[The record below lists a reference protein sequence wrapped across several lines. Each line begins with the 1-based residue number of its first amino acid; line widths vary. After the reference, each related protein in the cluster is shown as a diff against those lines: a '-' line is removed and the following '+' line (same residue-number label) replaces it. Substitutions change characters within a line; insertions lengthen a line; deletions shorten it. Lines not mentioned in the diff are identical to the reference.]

1 MQGSAAPARRDV
13 VIDQDQR
20 RDAVDRAYREH
31 ADDVYRVA
39 FAILRDTEAAVDAT
53 HDTFARAFER
63 WDQYDSN
70 RSLQAWLHGIVSHA
84 ALDDLRRRRVRRLAV
99 PAVARIG
106 PVPGGGAWGSDP
118 STGVADRDL
127 AASVLA
133 DLKPDVRAALVLR
146 HYYGYDY
153 AEIAG
158 FLRTSPGNVGS
169 ILSRAHT
176 TLRARLTADPSPLD
190 PAVPKRAV
198 R

>member
-1 MQGSAAPARRDV
+1 MT
-13 VIDQDQR
+13 DQELR
-20 RDAVDRAYREH
+20 RDAVDRAYRDH

-39 FAILRDTEAAVDAT
+39 YAILRDTEAAVDAT

-70 RSLQAWLHGIVSHA
+70 RSLRAWLHGIVTHA

-99 PAVARIG
+99 PAVAQARSASA
-106 PVPGGGAWGSDP
+106 GGAWGDGADLSIA
-118 STGVADRDL
+118 VVDRDL
-127 AASVLA
+127 VAGAMA
-133 DLKPDVRAALVLR
+133 ELKPDVRAALILR

-158 FLRTSPGNVGS
+158 FMRTSPGNVGS
-169 ILSRAHT
+169 ILSRAHA
-176 TLRARLTADPSPLD
+176 TLRIRLSADT
-190 PAVPKRAV
+190 PAVADGHEPKHAV